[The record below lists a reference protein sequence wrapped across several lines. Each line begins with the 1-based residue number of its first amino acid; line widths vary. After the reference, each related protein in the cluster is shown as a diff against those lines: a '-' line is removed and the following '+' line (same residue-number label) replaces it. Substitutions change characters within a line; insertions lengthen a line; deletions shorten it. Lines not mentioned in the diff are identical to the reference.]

1 MKKILL
7 PTDFSDNAWN
17 AIVYALQFFKN
28 ETCRFY
34 VLHTYT
40 PTFYRLDYMMGGPTF
55 SAIPDM
61 GVDLAQAGLDKTL
74 ADIKKAHK
82 NPKHHYRMLSAFN
95 TLTDEI
101 REVTDREG
109 INLVVMGT
117 QGVSGAMEVLIGT
130 HTIHVLRK
138 SNIPILVIPTGY
150 AFREIKSVLFPS
162 DFAIPFQQNDL
173 KSLVELIKIINA
185 ELTVLNVKNDY
196 ELTVDQKK
204 NVNSLK
210 TRFKE
215 LQPKFEQVKGKLMP
229 DAIPEYI
236 ERHHIGLLAMMN
248 RKHSFLER
256 LLVKS
261 SVDYIGYHTKIP
273 FLVMPDTSD
282 EITKEN
288 KR

>member
-1 MKKILL
+1 M
-7 PTDFSDNAWN
+7 
-17 AIVYALQFFKN
+17 
-28 ETCRFY
+28 
-34 VLHTYT
+34 
-40 PTFYRLDYMMGGPTF
+40 
-55 SAIPDM
+55 
-61 GVDLAQAGLDKTL
+61 
-74 ADIKKAHK
+74 
-82 NPKHHYRMLSAFN
+82 
-95 TLTDEI
+95 
-101 REVTDREG
+101 
-109 INLVVMGT
+109 
-117 QGVSGAMEVLIGT
+117 
-130 HTIHVLRK
+130 
-138 SNIPILVIPTGY
+138 
-150 AFREIKSVLFPS
+150 LFPS